1 METQHGKQIHIGIDI
16 GSVSVDCLILNNE
29 YHIVQ
34 DAYVRH
40 RGKPVETTLQ
50 LIHDIVDQ
58 FGEDAIS
65 RLAFTGEGGKDVA
78 KAMDAVCVNEIVA
91 QTRAT
96 AFLHPE
102 VRTIIEIGGADS
114 KLILLHEDPATGQTV
129 LEDFAMNSV
138 CAAGTGSFLDQ
149 QASRLGISI
158 EQEFGEMALR
168 SEHPPRVAGR
178 CSVFAKSDMIHL
190 QQIATPDYDIVAG
203 LCYAMA
209 RNYKS
214 NIGKGK
220 NFITPIAFHGGVAWN
235 KGVVKAF
242 EDILDLQE
250 GELIIPTYSACMG
263 ALGAILEVM
272 EKELPSAFAG
282 LQRLQDYVDHRSVH
296 ATRLAR
302 LSFEGDPATRHFIGM
317 GAYTPVTHE
326 GQRVPAYMGVDVGS
340 ISTNVV
346 VIDQEGNVL
355 SKRYLMT
362 AGRPI
367 EAVRQGIEEVGQ
379 EIADHVDIMG
389 VGTTGSGRYLT
400 GDFVGADIVRNEI
413 TAQAQAA
420 VFIDPEVD
428 TIFEIGGQDSK
439 YISIDNS
446 VVIDFEMNHA
456 CAAGTGSF
464 LEEQAEK
471 LGINI
476 KEEFGQLALHAES
489 PIGLGERCTVF
500 MESDLLYHQQQGA
513 KTDELVAGLSYSI
526 VRNYLN
532 RVVGDRRVG
541 NKIFFQGGVA
551 ANKGVIAAFENV
563 VGKPITVPNH
573 HEVTGAIGVALLARD
588 YQHQRGNPASRF
600 RGFDLSKQ
608 KYEIKT
614 FECPHCSN
622 LCEIREVLIEG
633 AEPLYYG
640 GRCPRWDVNKEEKT
654 RNRENIPDLF
664 QEREKLL
671 TGFYKPEKLPER
683 GPTIGIPRTLFYHE
697 LFPFWHAFLAEL
709 GFKVVLSPRT
719 NKTIIHK
726 GVEGT
731 IAESCFPIK
740 VAHGQVLTL
749 LERDDLDYIFL
760 PSIIGMEQEDP
771 DFQNH
776 YLCPYVQTIPYLV
789 NTAFEIEKGKFLRP
803 VVDFSRGRKLLLD
816 SLTAFGKQFGKTA
829 EDVEHSLEIAERT
842 QKAFRSTL
850 LKRGQEILESL
861 SDQQRAL
868 IIISR
873 VYNGCDPGIN
883 LGLPQILRDLGVL
896 AIPMDFLPIHDVEVA
911 DDWTNMYWKYGQRIL
926 KATKFI
932 RNHPTLHA
940 LYITN
945 FNCGPDSFLTTYF
958 KKMMGDKPSLI
969 IEIDE
974 HSAPAGAITRCEAFL
989 DSLENVSDRQYQ
1001 TYTRTFKKTRASLA
1015 GRTLY
1020 IPYMGD
1026 HSYVFAAGMRGLGI
1040 PAEVFGFSDEE
1051 SVEYGRQ
1058 YTTGKECYPLTVT
1071 TGDMIKKIHEPGFD
1085 PQKSAFFMPSG
1096 TGPCRFGQYNMF
1108 QHLVMQELGYDIP
1121 ILSPNQDDNFYKEL
1135 SEVGKNP
1142 SKMGWI
1148 AMVGTDL
1155 LYKALFDTRPY
1166 EVNPGETNQVY
1177 TQSLQRLSDALEFGG
1192 NPYKAMEASAAAFR
1206 AIKVDKSRKKPT
1218 IGIVGEIYVRSH
1230 SFCNESVVEKVEAL
1244 GGTTWL
1250 APLMEW
1256 IYYTNYTRIRHAKVQ
1271 KHYWRLLQNTVQ
1283 NKIQVCLEH
1292 RLAKPFHGIID
1303 YLEETDT
1310 EGVLGYAD
1318 TYVDRSFEGET
1329 VLSIGKSIDYY
1340 HQGLSGIINAMPF
1353 GCMPGTIVTA
1363 ILKKIREEYDN
1374 IPVLS
1379 IAYDGTQHSGTD
1391 TRLEAFMHQAKQY
1404 MHLQKNTR

>member
-1 METQHGKQIHIGIDI
+1 MDQNYYKNIHIGIDI
-16 GSVSVDCLILNNE
+16 GSVSVDSIILTDE
-29 YHIVQ
+29 YKVLQ
-34 DAYVRH
+34 DSYIRH
-40 RGKPVETTLQ
+40 KGKPAETTFEVVKT
-50 LIHDIVDQ
+50 IVEQ
-58 FGEDAIS
+58 FGEEAIS
-65 RLAFTGEGGKDVA
+65 QIAFTGAGGKEIA
-78 KAMDAVCVNEIVA
+78 KAIGAVCINEIVA

-96 AFLHPE
+96 TFLHPE
-102 VRTIIEIGGADS
+102 VRTVIEIGGGDS
-114 KLILLHEDPATGQTV
+114 KLILLEEDPNSDEIV

-158 EQEFGEMALR
+158 EEEFGEMSLK
-168 SEHPPRVAGR
+168 SVHPPRVAGR

-209 RNYKS
+209 RNYKG

-220 NFITPIAFHGGVAWN
+220 HFVKPIAFHGGVAWN

-250 GELIIPTYSACMG
+250 GELIIPKYSACMG
-263 ALGAILEVM
+263 ALGAILEVLD
-272 EKELPSAFAG
+272 KELESSFTG
-282 LQRLQDYVDHRSVH
+282 LQQLDDYLKNRLIDAV
-296 ATRLAR
+296 RLEP
-302 LSFEGDPATRHFIGM
+302 LSFEGDPTTRHFIGV
-317 GAYTPVTHE
+317 GTHALKNENNAPVK
-326 GQRVPAYMGVDVGS
+326 AYMGVDVGS

-346 VIDQEGNVL
+346 VIDVSGNVL

-379 EIADHVDIMG
+379 EIGSSVEIMG

-413 TAQAQAA
+413 TAQANAA

-439 YISIDNS
+439 YVSIDNG

-476 KEEFGQLALHAES
+476 KEEFGKLALTAES
-489 PIGLGERCTVF
+489 PVSLGERCTVF
-500 MESDLLYHQQQGA
+500 MESDLVYHQQQGA

-526 VRNYLN
+526 VKNYLN

-551 ANKGVIAAFENV
+551 ANKGVTAAFEQI
-563 VGKPITVPNH
+563 VGRSVIVPNH

-588 YQHQRGNPASRF
+588 YQQQQGNSTSRF
-600 RGFDLSKQ
+600 RGFDLSKR
-608 KYEIKT
+608 KYELKT

-622 LCEIREVLIEG
+622 LCEIHEVLIEDTD
-633 AEPLYYG
+633 PLYYG
-640 GRCPRWDVNKEEKT
+640 GRCPRWDVDKEEKT
-654 RNRENIPDLF
+654 KYRKNIPDLF

-671 TGFYKPEKLPER
+671 VSFYKPEKLSER
-683 GPTIGIPRTLFYHE
+683 GPAIGIPRALYYHE
-697 LFPFWHAFLAEL
+697 LYPFWNAFLSEL
-709 GFKVVLSPRT
+709 GFRVVLSPRT
-719 NKTIIHK
+719 NKKIIHK

-731 IAESCFPIK
+731 VAESCFPIK
-740 VAHGQVLTL
+740 IAHGQVISL
-749 LERDDLDYIFL
+749 LERDDIDHIFL
-760 PSIIGMEQEDP
+760 PSILGMEEDDS
-771 DFQNH
+771 DFSNQH
-776 YLCPYVQTIPYLV
+776 LCPYVQTIPYLV
-789 NTAFEIEKGKFLRP
+789 NAALDIEKEKFLRP
-803 VVDFSRGRKLLLD
+803 IVNFSKGRKPLLN
-816 SLTAFGKQFGKTA
+816 SLVEFGKQFEKTSEEVDKA
-829 EDVEHSLEIAERT
+829 LEIAERT

-861 SDQQRAL
+861 GDQQRAL
-868 IIISR
+868 AIVSR

-883 LGLPQILRDLGVL
+883 LGLPQILQDLGVL
-896 AIPMDFLPIHDVEVA
+896 AIPMDFLPIQDVNIT

-926 KATKFI
+926 KVGKFI
-932 RNHPTLHA
+932 RNHPKLHA

-945 FNCGPDSFLTTYF
+945 FSCGPDSFLTVYF
-958 KKMMGDKPSLI
+958 KKMMGEKPSLI

-989 DSLENVSDRQYQ
+989 DSLENVAGRQYPL
-1001 TYTRTFKKTRASLA
+1001 YERSFKNTSLQLK
-1015 GRTLY
+1015 GRTIY

-1026 HSYVFAAGMRGLGI
+1026 HSYVFAAGIRGLGI
-1040 PAEVFGFSDEE
+1040 PSEVFGVSDQE
-1051 SVEYGRQ
+1051 SVEVGRQ
-1058 YTTGKECYPLTVT
+1058 FTTGKECYPLTVT
-1071 TGDMIKKIHEPGFD
+1071 TGDMVKKAREPGFN
-1085 PQKSAFFMPSG
+1085 PEKAAFFMPSG
-1096 TGPCRFGQYNMF
+1096 SGPCRFGQYNMF
-1108 QHLVMQELGYDIP
+1108 HRLVMQEIGCDVP
-1121 ILSPNQDDNFYKEL
+1121 VFAPNQDNNFYKE
-1135 SEVGKNP
+1135 
-1142 SKMGWI
+1142 MGDAGSDFAKTGWL

-1166 EVNPGETNQVY
+1166 EVKAGETNEVY
-1177 TQSLQRLSDALEFGG
+1177 TRSLQHLSDTLEFGG
-1192 NPYKAMEASAAAFR
+1192 NTYKAMEEIAEDFR
-1206 AIKVDKSRKKPT
+1206 AIKVDKSQKKPT
-1218 IGIVGEIYVRSH
+1218 IGIVGEIYVRTH
-1230 SFCNESVVEKVEAL
+1230 SFCNDSLIEKVEAL
-1244 GGTTWL
+1244 GGKAWL

-1256 IYYTNYTRIRHAKVQ
+1256 IYYTNYTRMEHSKLDKKYWGLVKHTIQNKVQ
-1271 KHYWRLLQNTVQ
+1271 TLM
-1283 NKIQVCLEH
+1283 EH
-1292 RLAKPFHGIID
+1292 KLAKPFHGIIE

-1310 EGVLGYAD
+1310 KGILKYSD
-1318 TYVDRSFEGET
+1318 RYVDRSFEGET
-1329 VLSIGKSIDYY
+1329 VLSIGKTIDYY
-1340 HQGLSGIINAMPF
+1340 NHQVNGIINAMPF

-1363 ILKKIREEYDN
+1363 IMKKIREDHNN
-1374 IPVLS
+1374 IPIISV
-1379 IAYDGTQHSGTD
+1379 AYDGTQHAGTD

-1404 MHLQKNTR
+1404 MNIKRQ